1 MLVRVQLPPQLGR
14 MAMIRLFPV
23 APEVGRKARRAVHPL
38 PLMAIVRSNRAP
50 STIGHVC
57 KQLQNGLTM
66 D

>member
-1 MLVRVQLPPQLGR
+1 
-14 MAMIRLFPV
+14 MIRLFPV

-57 KQLQNGLTM
+57 KQLQKWIDYGLNITAR
-66 D
+66 DTG